1 MSRQVLVRFVV
12 AIGIVLVFSVP
23 VALASQPPQPVLI
36 PPVVSVQ
43 PSPAVQGFTSG
54 PMLIPPIVSQG
65 Q

>member
-1 MSRQVLVRFVV
+1 MNRRVLLRYGL
-12 AIGIVLVFSVP
+12 AIGVLLAFTAP
-23 VALASQPPQPVLI
+23 VALASQPSVPMLI

-43 PSPAVQGFTSG
+43 PSPAVQGLTSG